1 MENDK
6 RDVHDKDV
14 GFKLRQIDISS
25 ITNFDNENY
34 SYIFVLSCHGSELDA
49 QRRTIANE
57 DCFFNSIALGT
68 RFGHLGYTDAH
79 NNKAIPLYEENN
91 WVTEENGRAI
101 INNLSIVNTD
111 FSNNLI
117 DNRAYFIENLT
128 TDQLPIITEND
139 GQNIYTGLNPM
150 TFEIKKSDYEG
161 MLLDPNAIEQ
171 DPIANEAYT
180 ESRIYINA
188 FGLWVYKCYKFK
200 AELNDEKRTTID
212 LDIAINK
219 RQLKGIYNDEELHT
233 YFSNTENRNIN
244 TLTEENQLRIKQDIR
259 SYMEP
264 GQKCTWNIL
273 INMCYDAISEL
284 HTEQLYNDIY
294 EKKWNLRVLCC
305 REASGSVSS
314 STTSFVVNRDSINY
328 TPKLIDDT
336 GNDNFVPFMNNII
349 SNEHIES
356 IFNNLLDY
364 LNKTY
369 DAFKLVARTNNNNIV
384 HFITRHH
391 QLLLVFQLLTI
402 INPIIMGDI
411 YNNYNFLKLAFRI
424 YTITIQNDQYDLFD
438 ALLTLTANT
447 NSLSKRYSRKKVS
460 LLGNPTN
467 KRIYM
472 EELLFKLNTVIDNND
487 GIAVGIQDYLRTYLI
502 EALDNGGNS
511 YDYPD
516 AKFIIDSIIMLTKR
530 QNFMD
535 DYNENISSQNESDED
550 AMDIEEDYLAFD
562 FGITE
567 ERDISTLIDDSQY
580 LGLIGDDIFNNV
592 YAQYIKYIHSEID
605 NFDSHICIYFT
616 AAKEVNE
623 ENEKI
628 EEAVFVFILDI
639 SDAFTNVVSYLI
651 GLNNDSFMNSEEF
664 SGVLCREDYTDRILN
679 YKGRGVM
686 FQDKY
691 EDNNDIKILINN
703 FVYYGCIIPLYRN
716 GFNYIDLIYRDRNT
730 MTGGGPIPKKK
741 SVDPNHPLII
751 NLDRLSDKD
760 KTDKDKTDKS
770 EYQLKY
776 IPKLQN
782 VNKVEFKDTFQ
793 RNKNFVSN
801 DDIEKLPVNPDS
813 IFPLGRFV
821 KPLETPTDQ
830 GITEREPGSQHSDFI
845 RYYEPPFS
853 LPSSPGSPLSK
864 AQSAPGNLGFVED
877 VSITDDETPFN
888 TPSSVRHRPRTKP
901 NVSAP
906 ELNVDTTKGK
916 NNPEVTIT
924 RSPSM
929 QEMEQLRLRTR
940 HASSDIGKSQFDDDV
955 GMDIE
960 KPGGKKRK
968 SKKLKVKRNKGKTK
982 KKSVKKK

>member
-1 MENDK
+1 MENEK

-14 GFKLRQIDISS
+14 GFKLEAIDISS
-25 ITNFDNENY
+25 IRNFDDENY

-79 NNKAIPLYEENN
+79 NNKAIPLHEENN
-91 WVTEENGRAI
+91 WVNETNGADI
-101 INNLSIVNTD
+101 INRLSLVNSN
-111 FSNNLI
+111 FSNDQN
-117 DNRAYFIENLT
+117 NNEAYFIENLT
-128 TDQLPIITEND
+128 TDPLPIITENE

-161 MLLDPNAIEQ
+161 MLLDPSAIAQ
-171 DPIANEAYT
+171 DPSANEAHT
-180 ESRIYINA
+180 KSRIYINA
-188 FGLWVYKCYKFK
+188 FGLWVYKCYKFR
-200 AELNDEKRTTID
+200 ANLNNEKKNTVD

-219 RQLKGIYNDEELHT
+219 RQLKGIYNDEELHR

-244 TLTEENQLRIKQDIR
+244 NLTEKKQLRIRHDIR

-294 EKKWNLRVLCC
+294 EKNWNLRVLCC

-328 TPKLIDDT
+328 TPELIDDS

-356 IFNNLLDY
+356 IFNNLLYY
-364 LNKTY
+364 LNTIY

-384 HFITRHH
+384 HFITGHY

-402 INPIIMGDI
+402 INPIIGDI
-411 YNNYNFLKLAFRI
+411 YNNYNFRKLAFRI

-438 ALLTLTANT
+438 ALLTLTANK
-447 NSLSKRYSRKKVS
+447 NSVSKRYSRKKVS

-472 EELLFKLNTVIDNND
+472 EELLDKLNTAIDNNN
-487 GIAVGIQDYLRTYLI
+487 GIAVGIQGNLRTYLI
-502 EALDNGGNS
+502 EALNNGGNS
-511 YDYPD
+511 DDYPD

-530 QNFMD
+530 QNFMN
-535 DYNENISSQNESDED
+535 DYDEIININVENDED
-550 AMDIEEDYLAFD
+550 TMDIEEDYLAFD
-562 FGITE
+562 FGTTE
-567 ERDISTLIDDSQY
+567 QRDISTLIDDSQY

-623 ENEKI
+623 ENKKI

-639 SDAFTNVVSYLI
+639 TQDFTNVVSYLI
-651 GLNNDSFMNSEEF
+651 GLNNDSFMSREEF
-664 SGVLCREDYTDRILN
+664 GGVKWREDYTDRILN
-679 YKGRGVM
+679 YREGKGVM
-686 FQDKY
+686 FQENY
-691 EDNNDIKILINN
+691 EDNNDIKVLINN

-716 GFNYIDLIYRDRNT
+716 GFNYIDLIYRYRNT
-730 MTGGGPIPKKK
+730 MTGGGPIPKNK

-751 NLDRLSDKD
+751 DLDKSSDED
-760 KTDKDKTDKS
+760 KTDES
-770 EYQLKY
+770 EYRLPLKN
-776 IPKLQN
+776 IPELKN

-793 RNKNFVSN
+793 RDKNFVSN
-801 DDIEKLPVNPDS
+801 DDIGELPVNPDS

-821 KPLETPTDQ
+821 EQLQTPTDQ
-830 GITEREPGSQHSDFI
+830 GITKREPSSQHSDFI
-845 RYYEPPFS
+845 IYQPPFS

-864 AQSAPGNLGFVED
+864 VQSAPGNLGFGED
-877 VSITDDETPFN
+877 FPITDDDTPFN
-888 TPSSVRHRPRTKP
+888 TPSIVRRRPRTKP
-901 NVSAP
+901 TNVHKSAP
-906 ELNVDTTKGK
+906 ELNIYK
-916 NNPEVTIT
+916 NVPAVTIT
-924 RSPSM
+924 RSPSE
-929 QEMEQLRLRTR
+929 QEIFNSQQRVRNIEKEIEKE
-940 HASSDIGKSQFDDDV
+940 IGNVKDDDV